1 MGADSGAVAR
11 QASAAR
17 DTVAQGMAPAGA
29 AGLLERAAELG
40 AVDWLVSAAD
50 DAPAALVLDGEA
62 GIGKTVLWEQ
72 GIARALHHG
81 HEVLRLRVRRT
92 DASLPFL
99 GLSELLDPVADSV
112 LSSLS
117 PPLAT
122 ALKVLLFREPQAAP
136 SDRRTVLTAVARAL
150 TAQAAQ
156 KTTIVAIDDLQWLDS
171 DSTNALQF
179 AIDRLGQARLGLLL
193 ARRADPGQPAPLE
206 LHRAL
211 PDSRIFQTR
220 LEPLTLRALRRLLHS
235 RADLSAARQEAVRI
249 HQVSAGNPFYAL
261 EIARMIAAGL
271 VPSRPGNPLPLPAD
285 IRGVVKQRLA
295 TLPSASRL
303 PLIAAAVM
311 ARPTA
316 QAVAAATDTGP
327 ALWVDAGVRTGLIK
341 VAEGRI
347 AFTHPLFAAGV
358 IELALPEEL
367 RALHARIASIA
378 GDPEE
383 HAVHLAQSSFPPD
396 DAAAVALAESARLAS
411 RRGARLAAAER
422 LHQAVTFTPPGDA
435 AKRVRLSVE
444 AAEAYRDCGNMQ
456 RAITVA
462 TQALEDAP
470 AGPERAQLLLAMAT
484 TEAMP
489 DVRAV
494 LREAAE
500 HAGPDD
506 ALQARILNY
515 AGESEWLDGDL
526 AAAAKKFRVAAS
538 LAVTAGDTEAERRA
552 LGLAGV
558 AGTLLA
564 EPDAADLLHRAQ
576 ALESAGQPAGPW
588 YSPRHWL
595 AVRALWHDDL
605 AAAIPDLQA
614 EYLRAEQEG
623 NEFDQCGLTFHLTH
637 AELRAGNLAAAARY
651 ADIGYELAAQFG
663 GDQNLGVSCAART
676 LTLACAGDAHAARAV
691 ASQGIAAARAAQ
703 DRFFGVHLRSAVA
716 FLEVSLGDYAAAADI
731 TAGLPE
737 MVAAMGIRE
746 PGIFP
751 FAPDRIEALAARG
764 SLNEAWAMTDEWE
777 TRGTELGRPRLLA
790 TAARCRALCHA
801 AAADLGAAQ
810 AAAAHALI
818 EHQQFPAPLELGRTL
833 LVYGQILRRL
843 KKKSEARAVLER
855 AESVFAEIG
864 APIWAARA
872 QAELSRIGGRAPSPL
887 DLTASERKV
896 AEVVAAGATNR
907 EVAGQLFLSVSTVEA
922 ILSRVYRKLGVRS
935 RTEMAR
941 IVRETRPVTEDR
953 VH

>member
-1 MGADSGAVAR
+1 V
-11 QASAAR
+11 AR
-17 DTVAQGMAPAGA
+17 DTIARTVAPGGA
-29 AGLLERAAELG
+29 DGLLERTAELA

-50 DAPAALVLDGEA
+50 DGPAALVLDGEA
-62 GIGKTVLWEQ
+62 GIGKTALWEH
-72 GIARALHHG
+72 GIARGLRCG
-81 HEVLRLRVRRT
+81 HEVLCVRVRPA
-92 DASLPFL
+92 DAALPFL
-99 GLSELLDPVADSV
+99 GLAELLDPIADGV
-112 LSSLS
+112 LCSLS
-117 PPLAT
+117 PPLAA
-122 ALKVLLFREPQAAP
+122 ALEVLVFREPQAAP
-136 SDRRTVLTAVARAL
+136 SERRTVLTAVARAL

-171 DSTNALQF
+171 DSTDALQF
-179 AIDRLGQARLGLLL
+179 AIHRLGRARVGLLF
-193 ARRADPGQPAPLE
+193 ARRADPGEPVPFE
-206 LHRAL
+206 LDRAL
-211 PDSRIFQTR
+211 PDSRLFQTR
-220 LEPLTLRALRRLLHS
+220 LEPLTLRALRQLLHS
-235 RADLSAARQEAVRI
+235 RADLSAARSEAVRI
-249 HQVSAGNPFYAL
+249 HQVSAGNPLYAI
-261 EIARMIAAGL
+261 EIARMIASGL
-271 VPSRPGNPLPLPAD
+271 VRPQPGHPLPLPAD

-295 TLPSASRL
+295 RLPAASRL

-311 ARPTA
+311 ARPTV

-327 ALWVDAGVRTGLIK
+327 ALWVDAGVRAGLLK
-341 VAEGRI
+341 VAQGRL

-367 RALHARIASIA
+367 RALHARIASIV

-396 DAAAVALAESARLAS
+396 DTAAAALAESARLAS

-422 LHQAVTFTPPGDA
+422 FHQAVTFTPPSDA

-444 AAEAYRDCGNMQ
+444 AAEAYRDAGNME

-489 DVRAV
+489 DVSAV

-506 ALQARILNY
+506 ALRARILNY
-515 AGESEWLDGDL
+515 SGQSEWLDGDL
-526 AAAAKKFRVAAS
+526 AAAANKFRVAAS
-538 LAVTAGDTEAERRA
+538 LAAAAGDTEAELQA

-558 AGTLLA
+558 VGTLLA

-576 ALESAGQPAGPW
+576 ALESAGQPVGPW

-595 AVRALWHDDL
+595 AVRAMWHDDL
-605 AAAIPDLQA
+605 AAAIPGLQA

-623 NEFDQCGLTFHLTH
+623 NEFDQYGLTFHLAH
-637 AELRAGNLAAAARY
+637 AELRAGSLAAAARY
-651 ADIGYELAAQFG
+651 ADIGYELAAQIA
-663 GDQNLGVSCAART
+663 GDQNLGMSCAART
-676 LTLACAGDAHAARAV
+676 LTLACAGDAPGARAV
-691 ASQGIAAARAAQ
+691 ASEGIAAARAAQ
-703 DRFFGVHLRSAVA
+703 DRFFEVHLRSAVA
-716 FLEVSLGDYAAAADI
+716 FLEVSLGNYAEAADI

-737 MVAAMGIRE
+737 MVAAMEVRE

-751 FAPDRIEALAARG
+751 FAPDRIEALAALG
-764 SLNEAWAMTDEWE
+764 ILDEARAMTSEWE
-777 TRGTELGRPRLLA
+777 ARGTELGRPRVLA

-810 AAAAHALI
+810 AAAVHALT
-818 EHQQFPAPLELGRTL
+818 EHQQFQAPLELGRTL

-843 KKKSEARAVLER
+843 KKKSEARAVLEH
-855 AESVFAEIG
+855 AKSVFAEVG
-864 APIWAARA
+864 APLWVGRA

-896 AEVVAAGATNR
+896 AEVVAVGATNR
-907 EVAGQLFLSVSTVEA
+907 EVADQLFLSVSTVEA
-922 ILSRVYRKLGVRS
+922 TLSRVYRKLGVRS
-935 RTEMAR
+935 RTEMAS
-941 IVRETRPVTEDR
+941 IVREMRS
-953 VH
+953 